1 MRLRLQ
7 MRGKIVFMVLS
18 MVLLVFGIILGTV
31 TWLNR
36 KESVRNAQ
44 ELALSLSR
52 EYAYQ
57 MTTEFE
63 AAMSTVRTL
72 ACIFEGLAE
81 GGNVDRN
88 VLNQVLRKTLEEN
101 PNFFGVWSC
110 WEPNALD
117 GRDEEFANA
126 PGYDETGRFIPYYYR
141 EDGDIAFEA
150 LTDYDN
156 PGEDDWYTGPLKKN
170 GESITEP
177 YYDSQVDV
185 TMVSLVITTK
195 VHGKTA
201 GVVGVD
207 MAMDAIQR
215 IALDAQ
221 LYDTGFGRLLTYE
234 GILAAHPDTER
245 IEKMAPEIEG
255 AGGEEILRR
264 IQRGESWFQEIW
276 SETMREETYKAF
288 APVQVGK
295 TGTPWSFSA
304 VIRKKEVLASSEWLL
319 SLSLSL
325 SFLGMLLIS
334 LVVFFVAGQI
344 VRPLKRVGELARR
357 AQEGDLT
364 ISRKDFHIPSEDEMG
379 SMAEALTAMVGSQ
392 ATMVLQIRYAAE
404 GVSATADSLVKVSE
418 KVDTAVEDVRKN
430 VDATS
435 ELSESNS
442 ASIEETTAGV
452 EEVAGAAQAIAKAA
466 AEGAEAASLAENSA
480 EGSVEK
486 VHAMVQ
492 DLQRMGEKTRESLT
506 AISRLSE
513 AITNI
518 SGFVTTIT
526 SIADQTNLLA
536 LNAAIE
542 AARAGEAGRGFA
554 VVAEEV
560 RKLAEESNT
569 AAGEVDKLIGELERN
584 SKNSM
589 RVAEESESILQITLA
604 QAGEV
609 REKLEETLREISRV
623 LGVIENVA
631 STSEEQAASSEE
643 MASAMDQ
650 ITLGSTRMGDRIR
663 TIQKDAEDT
672 AGNAREVARMAQE
685 MRSQGEE
692 LLARV
697 TRFRI
702 AEEASKGF
710 LAPKK

>member
-18 MVLLVFGIILGTV
+18 MVLLVFGVILGTV

-81 GGNVDRN
+81 EGNVDRN

-101 PNFFGVWSC
+101 PGFFGVWSC

-117 GRDEEFANA
+117 GRDEEFANT

-141 EDGDIAFEA
+141 EDGDIVLEA

-156 PGEDDWYTGPLKKN
+156 PGEDDWYTDPLNKN
-170 GESITEP
+170 GESIMEP
-177 YYDSQVDV
+177 YYDDQVDV
-185 TMVSLVITTK
+185 TMVSLVITTT
-195 VHGKTA
+195 VHGKIA

-207 MAMDAIQR
+207 MAMDGIQK
-215 IALDAQ
+215 IALEAR

-234 GILAAHPDTER
+234 GMLAAHPDTER
-245 IEKMAPEIEG
+245 IETRAPEIEET
-255 AGGEEILRR
+255 GGEEILRR
-264 IQRGESWFQEIW
+264 IQRGEIWFQEIW

-304 VIRKKEVLASSEWLL
+304 VIRRKEVLASSEWLL
-319 SLSLSL
+319 SISLFLSL
-325 SFLGMLLIS
+325 LGMLLIS
-334 LVVFFVAGQI
+334 LVVFLIAGRI
-344 VRPLKRVGELARR
+344 ARPLKRVGELARR
-357 AQEGDLT
+357 AQEGDLSV
-364 ISRKDFHIPSEDEMG
+364 SRKDFHIHSEDEMG
-379 SMAEALTAMVGSQ
+379 AMADALTAMVASQ
-392 ATMVLQIRYAAE
+392 AAMVLQICHAAE
-404 GVSATADSLVKVSE
+404 GVSATTDSLVKVSE

-466 AEGAEAASLAENSA
+466 ADGAEAVSLAKNSA

-486 VHAMVQ
+486 VHAMAQ
-492 DLQRMGEKTRESLT
+492 DLQKMGEKTRESLG

-518 SGFVTTIT
+518 SGFVATIT

-569 AAGEVDKLIGELERN
+569 AAGEVDKLIEELKQN

-589 RVAEESESILQITLA
+589 RVAEESESILEITLA

-650 ITLGSTRMGDRIR
+650 ITLGGTRMGDRIR
-663 TIQKDAEDT
+663 IIQKDAEDT
-672 AGNAREVARMAQE
+672 AGNAREVTRMAQE

-702 AEEASKGF
+702 AEEVSKRG